1 MVPGLESLDFSISEF
16 LQDFFTKVRVWFF
29 FFFFFPSIA
38 AKVQNYC
45 AGLNIRGK
53 VMIKLSIDYI

>member
-16 LQDFFTKVRVWFF
+16 LQDFFTKVRVCF